1 MTLSVQSKN
10 GMAHIFHP
18 TDFSSPSMAAFG
30 HALRLAVD
38 MGTDLTIM
46 HVDPDHAETNF
57 EEFPR
62 VRATLTRWGVL
73 PREGTKEQLIQLGLG
88 VRKIKAA
95 SKDPIVSV
103 MQCLQQSPADMVVV
117 ASHERDQLSDWLQ
130 NPVAADIS
138 RQSRITTLF
147 VPELSKGFVSLA
159 SGECRLQRILIPVDH
174 RPSPQFAVEAACVLA
189 AGLKAREVS
198 FHLLYVGDPLHA
210 PHLRLPGIPGWQWQW
225 IFSSGVVVD
234 EILAAMEKTDF
245 NLVVMSTRWHHGF
258 LDALCG
264 STTERVVRHAHTPVL
279 AVPVHE
285 SPETAVVK
293 G

>member
-1 MTLSVQSKN
+1 MTVSVQNKN
-10 GMAHIFHP
+10 GVAHIFHP
-18 TDFSSPSMAAFG
+18 TDLSPPSMAAFG

-38 MGTDLTIM
+38 MGTNLTIM
-46 HVDPDHAETNF
+46 HIDPSHADTDF

-73 PREGTKEQLIQLGLG
+73 PPEGTKEQLIQLGLG
-88 VRKIKAA
+88 VRKVKAV
-95 SKDPIVSV
+95 SKDPMFSV
-103 MQCLQQSPADMVVV
+103 VQCLQHSPADMVVV
-117 ASHERDQLSDWLQ
+117 ATHERDQLSDWLK
-130 NPVAADIS
+130 NPVAPDIS
-138 RQSRITTLF
+138 RNSQITTLF
-147 VPELSKGFVSLA
+147 VPELSKGFVSLE
-159 SGECRLQRILIPVDH
+159 SGDCRLQRILIPMDH
-174 RPSPQFAVEAACVLA
+174 RPSPQSAVEAACMLA

-234 EILAAMEKTDF
+234 EILAVMEKYDF
-245 NLVVMSTRWHHGF
+245 HLVVMSTQWHHGF

-264 STTERVVRHAHTPVL
+264 STTERVVRRAHTPVL

-285 SPETAVVK
+285 SPEPL